1 MTAALAAP
9 PIENDWLSLDDA
21 AAELGVTRSTL
32 TRYARQGKVLRIY
45 HAGRAYTTR
54 ASLENYRASAAQAA
68 EAKRASLER
77 MNSRRRR

>member
-9 PIENDWLSLDDA
+9 PTENEWLLLDDA

-32 TRYARQGKVLRIY
+32 ARYARQGKVLRIY

-54 ASLENYRASAAQAA
+54 ASIEGYRANVAQAA
-68 EAKRASLER
+68 EAKRVSLER